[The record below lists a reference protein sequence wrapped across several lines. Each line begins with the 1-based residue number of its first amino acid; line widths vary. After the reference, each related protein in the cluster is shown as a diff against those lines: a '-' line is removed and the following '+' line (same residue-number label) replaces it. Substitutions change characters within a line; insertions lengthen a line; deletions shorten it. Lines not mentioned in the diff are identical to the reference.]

1 MNIPRT
7 LALLAASGIAT
18 ISLAANAAAQ
28 TPLYF
33 DLPPGTSATGVA
45 IVNNEAVVVGT
56 DSTGVFKWTP
66 SLGIVYLGAV
76 TSGGNIRISD
86 DGLRV
91 STTTTSPIDGVQ
103 RASYWSGGTTWTQI
117 PGLASISG
125 TMETSANG
133 LSGDGSTI
141 VGLGWATP
149 GAGHCFSWT
158 AAGGTID
165 RGGQFSDPS
174 SNGYSANGDGSVI
187 VGWKNSLANQR
198 RAARWVN
205 GALTFLDYVDPSMAT
220 FQLSEAQNTNAS
232 GTTVVGFRVWGGD
245 NSAWRWDASTGN
257 ATLLPNLPNETTS
270 AVALDVSD
278 DGAVVVGH
286 SGGNVIGGTHSIL
299 WLNGQPQ
306 GLYTYLVNH
315 NTPNLPGYTDL
326 GLVTAISAD
335 GNAIV
340 GRGTGFGLGQPTGG
354 WLVLL
359 DGALNVGT
367 KFCSGDGSGT
377 ACPCGNA
384 GLVDHGCASSVNAQ
398 GAQLRGSG
406 TASLSADSL
415 DLEGTG
421 MPNSS
426 ALFFQGT
433 VRVSN
438 GAGSLFG
445 DGLRCAGGS
454 IVRLKA
460 LTNVAG
466 TSHYPGAG
474 NPSVSV
480 KGAVTSPGLRTYQ
493 VWYRN
498 AAAFCT
504 PSTFNLTNG
513 LEITWGA

>member
-1 MNIPRT
+1 MKSTRT
-7 LALLAASGIAT
+7 LALFATSGIAAIGLAAS
-18 ISLAANAAAQ
+18 AAAQ

-33 DLPPGTSATGVA
+33 DLPSGTSATGVA
-45 IVNNEAVVVGT
+45 IVGSEAVVVGT
-56 DSTGVFKWTP
+56 DNTGVFKWTL
-66 SLGIVYLGAV
+66 SGGIVHLGET
-76 TSGGNIRISD
+76 TSTNPRISD
-86 DGLRV
+86 DGSRV
-91 STTTTSPIDGVQ
+91 TATTTVGGIS
-103 RASYWSGGTTWTQI
+103 RAAYWSGGTTWTQI

-125 TMETSANG
+125 SMETSANG

-158 AAGGTID
+158 SAGGTID

-174 SNGYSANGDGSVI
+174 SNGYSTNGNGSVI

-198 RAARWVN
+198 TAARWVN
-205 GALTFLDYVDPSMAT
+205 GTLSFLSYVAPNMTTYS
-220 FQLSEAQNTNAS
+220 LSEAQNTNAS
-232 GTTVVGFRVWGGD
+232 GSIVVGYRVWGGD

-257 ATLLPNLPNETTS
+257 GTLLPNLPGETTS
-270 AVALDVSD
+270 AAALDVSD
-278 DGAVVVGH
+278 DGSIIVGH
-286 SGGNVIGGTHSIL
+286 SGGNVIGGTHSII
-299 WLNGQPQ
+299 WINNQPQ
-306 GLYTYLVNH
+306 GLGDYLVAH
-315 NTPNLPGYTDL
+315 NTPNFPSYPDI
-326 GLVTAISAD
+326 GLVTAISGD

-340 GRGTGFGLGQPTGG
+340 GRGTGFGSGQPTGG

-359 DGALNVGT
+359 NGALSVGT
-367 KFCSGDGSGT
+367 SFCSGDGSGT
-377 ACPCGNA
+377 ACPCANSGVAN
-384 GLVDHGCASSVNAQ
+384 HGCASSINAQ
-398 GAQLRGSG
+398 GARLSGSG
-406 TASLSADSL
+406 TASISADSL
-415 DLEGTG
+415 DLKGEG

-426 ALFFQGT
+426 ALYFQGT
-433 VRVSN
+433 TQVGS
-438 GAGSLFG
+438 GAGSAFG

-460 LTNVAG
+460 VTNVAG
-466 TSHYPGAG
+466 LSHYPGSG

-480 KGAVTSPGLRTYQ
+480 KGAITTPGVRTYQ